1 MNQLFYFPILNTQ
14 YSILN
19 TQILKYS
26 ILNTQ
31 ILKYSNTQIPNTQYR
46 IPNTQYPIP
55 KDQYPTIQLSVLSS
69 FFRFEVKKTA
79 ISSYTESG
87 F

>member
-14 YSILN
+14 YSIL
-19 TQILKYS
+19 
-26 ILNTQ
+26 
-31 ILKYSNTQIPNTQYR
+31 NTQIPNTQYR